1 MVTKSGFLNLQIQ
14 IYENQLTRIHS
25 LFVCLFG
32 RLRPTRYFS
41 LIWRRHH
48 HQWRATHFDLYS
60 ALIAFEE
67 WGFFSVSHLLW
78 HVASVY
84 YGHHRGPMTI
94 TAVAECLAVELS
106 LPSISKWMVSLVKYM
121 HELYKRLNL
130 VFMHMIL
137 DILVFQ
143 LHGSFL
149 MDQQLKKYNAM
160 QTVHLTTETAYEG
173 RTRRRS
179 SVSQVVKI
187 AKKKGTDI
195 DTLVW

>member
-1 MVTKSGFLNLQIQ
+1 MNYI
-14 IYENQLTRIHS
+14 I
-25 LFVCLFG
+25 
-32 RLRPTRYFS
+32 RLY
-41 LIWRRHH
+41 
-48 HQWRATHFDLYS
+48 
-60 ALIAFEE
+60 
-67 WGFFSVSHLLW
+67 
-78 HVASVY
+78 
-84 YGHHRGPMTI
+84 
-94 TAVAECLAVELS
+94 
-106 LPSISKWMVSLVKYM
+106 
-121 HELYKRLNL
+121 L

-160 QTVHLTTETAYEG
+160 QTVHLTTETAYEE

-195 DTLVW
+195 DTLVR